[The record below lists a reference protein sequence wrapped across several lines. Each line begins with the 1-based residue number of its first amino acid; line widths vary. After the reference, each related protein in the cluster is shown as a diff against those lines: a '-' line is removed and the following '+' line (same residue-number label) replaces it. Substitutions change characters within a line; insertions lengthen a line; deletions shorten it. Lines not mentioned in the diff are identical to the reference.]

1 MEFNSSRESIPSRR
15 ALAGERR
22 VVTILF
28 SDVKG
33 STAMAEHLDPED
45 WAEIMNEAF
54 DYLTKPII
62 RYGGTVARLMGDAIL
77 AFFGAPSAHE
87 DDPLRAVLAGLD
99 IVSGM
104 QSFREHVS
112 EEYDLDFNVRVG
124 INTGVVVV
132 GEMGSAL
139 AGEYTAMGDA
149 VNLAARMEQTAKP
162 GTVQI
167 TGETYRMVA
176 PWVNVESLGGIEAKG
191 KTEPVPAYC
200 VLGQKEHPSRVRG
213 IVGLASPMVGRDHEI
228 NRLETILDN
237 LVQGR
242 GQVVTLIGEAGLGK
256 SRLIEEFHERYEV
269 QTRGKGQWVET
280 RGISYEITRPY
291 GLITQ
296 AFRQVCEVNDEDPPD
311 IIRNK
316 VSESFKYL
324 SLDQQSGITH
334 TVELLFAIQS
344 APEGSEPQLEGQAL
358 KSEIFES
365 VRYIWSE
372 LASDGP
378 LVLVIDDL
386 QWADSAS
393 VELLIHLFQLTESV
407 PILFLCAFRPY
418 RSSTAWKIK
427 AAAET
432 DFSLCYQEFSLAPLD
447 EIESGQLV
455 DNFLALSDLPAGLR
469 ETILQK
475 SEGNPF
481 FLEEVVRTLIDKGMI
496 QQDETG
502 LHWNA
507 DANYEQIDIPGNLQA
522 LLLARIDRL
531 QTDARQ
537 TLQLASVVGRTFLYR
552 VLQEIADNI
561 ENLDDQLVTL
571 QNMDLIQVNSQHPE
585 LEYIFRNELT
595 RDAAYQSIL
604 RRQRRKYHRYVGET
618 IEVLFPEK
626 LLEEA
631 HQLAYHFNSARDYP
645 RALNYFQK
653 AGEQSFMLYANQEAN
668 EHYGRAIEL
677 ALRLNVPSVQL
688 AQLYTYRGRALEL
701 LNQFDQALDNYEEL
715 EELGRTRN
723 DRSLELAA
731 LIPQS
736 TIYSTPTDKFNPQV
750 GTELARRS
758 LTLSIDLRDYEA
770 EAKAL
775 WSLMLIQTFS
785 DGDLEMALTYGEQG
799 LRIARE
805 HRLGE
810 VMAHIQ
816 HDLARP
822 YMRAGRL
829 KEAWEAYESS
839 QEFWRQTNNLPMLAD
854 NLASLS
860 ESYYTAGEF
869 DRALSYAE
877 EGLRISQQIGNI
889 WGQAYNHFVFGP
901 ILLERGDIDACLE
914 ALNAT
919 FQLSKEANFAAGL
932 VATQMIKAWLYTMLG
947 DLKTA
952 ERIQSEILSFVDQYE
967 SFKPLL
973 LVTQAQHKLFASDHN
988 EAKKIFEEIGR
999 EYGTDSELIFHPFIF
1014 TLHVEIHLANQD
1026 FDIALQTAESYV
1038 QTLLTSQIKIL
1049 VPDLLNQKARA
1060 LIGLGRREDAH
1071 QELQTAHSLAE
1082 EQKSRRIL
1090 WAILLDLADLESDQT
1105 IAEAYRKEAHQ
1116 IIDYI
1121 AEHISNIELREHFLN
1136 LPKLR
1141 EVNV

>member
-1 MEFNSSRESIPSRR
+1 MEINSSRESIPSRR

-386 QWADSAS
+386 HWADSAS

-418 RSSTAWKIK
+418 RSSTAWEIK

-455 DNFLALSDLPAGLR
+455 DNLLALSDLPAGLR

-481 FLEEVVRTLIDKGMI
+481 FLEEVVRTLIDKGII

-618 IEVLFPEK
+618 IEVLFPDK
-626 LLEEA
+626 FLEEA

-688 AQLYTYRGRALEL
+688 ARLYTYRGRALEL

-715 EELGRTRN
+715 
-723 DRSLELAA
+723 D
-731 LIPQS
+731 
-736 TIYSTPTDKFNPQV
+736 
-750 GTELARRS
+750 
-758 LTLSIDLRDYEA
+758 
-770 EAKAL
+770 
-775 WSLMLIQTFS
+775 
-785 DGDLEMALTYGEQG
+785 
-799 LRIARE
+799 
-805 HRLGE
+805 
-810 VMAHIQ
+810 
-816 HDLARP
+816 
-822 YMRAGRL
+822 
-829 KEAWEAYESS
+829 
-839 QEFWRQTNNLPMLAD
+839 
-854 NLASLS
+854 
-860 ESYYTAGEF
+860 
-869 DRALSYAE
+869 AE

-999 EYGTDSELIFHPFIF
+999 DYGTDSELIFHPFIF

-1105 IAEAYRKEAHQ
+1105 IAEAYRKEAHK